1 MKSFFEKP
9 ELFRA
14 ENYKGYF
21 LSRNPLKPDESLV
34 NLEGEDDLTR
44 FRRML
49 CAREAEK
56 VSSPIKGEAF
66 EENPKGFWL
75 VKDQTVGGMFNIM
88 VQSGIFRDFV
98 ISENPRLFPVYI
110 PFPQIFG
117 KFFSNVYSLMVDR
130 LLPDYFRNCVYSFAY
145 QELKGL
151 VERGEDKQ
159 ILPDLGVP
167 GFLKEMDETKGEV
180 LDVILFPPKPEEEL
194 APVAE
199 TSVSEEESK
208 EEPPPVAE
216 TSVSEEEPP
225 VAETSVSDEE
235 PPVAETSVSDEE
247 PPVAEASAS
256 EPEEAP
262 ADPRKDMLIN
272 FIETRSQAEGSGF
285 TTAIQEAI
293 FIGLRE
299 GFENGRSKLT
309 MIANYGEAIPS
320 LLHLIS
326 FFYHK
331 TVLFVDQLDM
341 WPFVPKQ
348 EKASFLGDATQLKFL
363 SGGQIVFLFITDADA
378 YKAFDESFSR
388 GYEKISLDLSLIGT
402 DISTLNTPE
411 VGENVLVSFLQ
422 ADAAH
427 EGKELQ
433 PFTADGVAE
442 LVSRS
447 SGNIV
452 KGLEMAASLIEKGK
466 SQGFPP
472 IDKKFVS
479 NNIS

>member
-9 ELFRA
+9 EPFRA
-14 ENYKGYF
+14 EDYKGYF
-21 LSRNPLKPDESLV
+21 LSRNPFKPDESLV

-56 VSSPIKGEAF
+56 VSHLIKEEAF

-117 KFFSNVYSLMVDR
+117 KFFPNVYSLMVDR
-130 LLPDYFRNCVYSFAY
+130 LLPEYFRNCVYSFTY
-145 QELKGL
+145 QELEGL

-180 LDVILFPPKPEEEL
+180 LDAILFPKKPEEEL

-199 TSVSEEESK
+199 TSVSEEE
-208 EEPPPVAE
+208 
-216 TSVSEEEPP
+216 
-225 VAETSVSDEE
+225 
-235 PPVAETSVSDEE
+235 

-256 EPEEAP
+256 DQEPKEEEPP

-309 MIANYGEAIPS
+309 MIAKYEEAIPS

-363 SGGQIVFLFITDADA
+363 AGGEIVFLFITDADA

-402 DISTLNTPE
+402 DIATLNTQE
-411 VGENVLVSFLQ
+411 ETEKVLASFLK

-427 EGKELQ
+427 MGEGLE

-452 KGLEMAASLIEKGK
+452 KGLETAASLIEKGK

-472 IDKKFVS
+472 IDKKFAS